1 MIIHKRIQGIL
12 ICVGLML
19 VTTVASAQVQ
29 DKKRDYAAELNALD
43 APAPPRPIDPWLV
56 ERAVREQQERYDRED
71 REDREQL
78 QRERALA
85 AITDQMNDDRIER
98 EREYQIKAE
107 REMAGRQRDL
117 EQKSAEF
124 DAFLQHQEAMRVQQE
139 SARAIQN
146 ELQSIN
152 RTLQERPYHRY

>member
-1 MIIHKRIQGIL
+1 MITHKRILGML
-12 ICVGLML
+12 ICAGLIL

-29 DKKRDYAAELNALD
+29 EKKRDYAAELNALD

-56 ERAVREQQERYDRED
+56 ERAVRERHDRED

-78 QRERALA
+78 RRQRALD
-85 AITDQMNDDRIER
+85 AINDQMYADRTER
-98 EREYQIKAE
+98 EREDQIKYE
-107 REMAGRQRDL
+107 REMAERQRDL

-124 DAFLQHQEAMRVQQE
+124 DAFLQHQEAMRVQQDA
-139 SARAIQN
+139 ARAIQN

-152 RTLQERPYHRY
+152 RTLQERPYYRY